1 MFVINDIL
9 VIGSVL
15 MGQYKKGEIVTGC
28 VTGIEK
34 YGIFVSLDEYYSGLI
49 HISEISDFFVKN
61 PADYVYVGETIRA
74 LVIDDSDLE
83 SYHVKLSIKNI
94 DFKFSKKKRK
104 KIIETASGFS
114 TLQQSLPLWIL
125 KKKKE
130 VLLKMQKN

>member
-1 MFVINDIL
+1 MLDFNVIL
-9 VIGSVL
+9 VIGSVF
-15 MGQYKKGEIVTGC
+15 MNEYKKGEIVTGC

-61 PADYVYVGETIRA
+61 PSDYVYVGETIRA

-94 DFKFSKKKRK
+94 DYKFSKKKRK
-104 KIIETASGFS
+104 KIIETTQGFD
-114 TLQQSLPLWIL
+114 TLQKSLPGWISD
-125 KKKKE
+125 KKKE
-130 VLLKMQKN
+130 ILLRMQKN